1 LQSHLDTGDPLPGWV
16 LLTSVLS
23 TSFILYTVV
32 IVFLLLLSAL
42 ISGAEAVMFSFT
54 EVERTG
60 FKNSTSRPE
69 KLIARLL
76 DHPKQLLATIL
87 ITNFFTHIATTI
99 MAVYMAWDYAGPE
112 GEYSG
117 TELVLFILSLA
128 FVIVFFGEMLPRV
141 YASNKNLVFM
151 RFTVYL
157 IAFLQYLCWPLSVLL
172 IMLGNIIEDKVGNK
186 GYKFSVEELNHALEV
201 TTGAETT
208 EGEKEILRGIVN
220 FGNTLARQIM
230 HSRIDITAFP
240 INLNFHELM
249 DRINKSGY
257 SRVPIYN
264 ETIDKIEGI
273 LYIKDLLPHLHRNE
287 YFNWRQ
293 FIRQGF
299 FIPENKKIDDLL
311 QDFQKRRV
319 HIAIVVDEYG
329 GTSGLITLEDI
340 IEEIMG
346 EINDEFDD
354 ESELYSQLDEHTF
367 LFEGKTLLHDFCK
380 IMDISPQV
388 FDQVRGDSESLG
400 GLLLGLFN
408 GLPKT
413 GEKTRYAQFT
423 FIIISVDSK
432 RIKRVKTI
440 VHPQHNVPVEKA
452 QPSRT
457 K

>member
-1 LQSHLDTGDPLPGWV
+1 MQSHLDTGDPLSGWV

-23 TSFILYTVV
+23 TSFILYAFA
-32 IVFLLLLSAL
+32 ILFLLLLSAL
-42 ISGAEAVMFSFT
+42 ISGAEVVMFSFT
-54 EVERTG
+54 EEERTG
-60 FKNSTSRPE
+60 FKNSTSHPE
-69 KLIARLL
+69 NLIARLL

-99 MAVYMAWDYAGPE
+99 TAVYMAWAYAGLE

-117 TELVLFILSLA
+117 TEIVLFILSVS
-128 FVIVFFGEMLPRV
+128 FIIVFFGEMLPRV
-141 YASNKNLVFM
+141 YASSKNLFFM

-157 IAFLQYLCWPLSVLL
+157 IAVLQYLCWPLSVLL

-186 GYKFSVEELNHALEV
+186 GYKLSVEELNHALEG
-201 TTGAETT
+201 TTGAERT
-208 EGEKEILRGIVN
+208 EGEREILRGIVN

-230 HSRIDITAFP
+230 RSRIDITAFP

-249 DRINKSGY
+249 DKINKSGY
-257 SRVPIYN
+257 SRVPIYK

-287 YFNWRQ
+287 HFNWRQ

-319 HIAIVVDEYG
+319 HIAMVVDEYG

-346 EINDEFDD
+346 EINDEFDE
-354 ESELYSQLDEHTF
+354 ESELYSQLDERTF

-380 IMDISPQV
+380 IINISPQL
-388 FDQVRGDSESLG
+388 FDGVRGDSESLG
-400 GLLLGLFN
+400 GLLLELFN

-423 FIIISVDSK
+423 FIIMSVDNK

-440 VHPQHNVPVEKA
+440 VHPQDNIPVEKA
-452 QPSRT
+452 QPGRS

>member
-1 LQSHLDTGDPLPGWV
+1 LQSHLDTGDPLSGWV

-23 TSFILYTVV
+23 TSFILYAFA
-32 IVFLLLLSAL
+32 ILFLLLLSAL
-42 ISGAEAVMFSFT
+42 ISGAEVVMFSFT
-54 EVERTG
+54 EEERTG
-60 FKNSTSRPE
+60 FKNSTSHPE
-69 KLIARLL
+69 NLIARLL

-99 MAVYMAWDYAGPE
+99 TAVYMAWAYAGLE

-117 TELVLFILSLA
+117 TEIVLFILSVS
-128 FVIVFFGEMLPRV
+128 FIIVFFGEMLPRV
-141 YASNKNLVFM
+141 YASSKNLFFM

-157 IAFLQYLCWPLSVLL
+157 IAVLQYLCWPLSVLL

-186 GYKFSVEELNHALEV
+186 GYKLSVEELNHALEG
-201 TTGAETT
+201 TTGAERT
-208 EGEKEILRGIVN
+208 EGEREILRGIVN

-230 HSRIDITAFP
+230 RSRIDITAFP

-249 DRINKSGY
+249 DKINKSGY
-257 SRVPIYN
+257 SRVPIYK

-287 YFNWRQ
+287 HFNWRQ

-319 HIAIVVDEYG
+319 HIAMVVDEYG

-346 EINDEFDD
+346 EINDEFDE
-354 ESELYSQLDEHTF
+354 ESELYSQLDERTF

-380 IMDISPQV
+380 IINISPQL
-388 FDQVRGDSESLG
+388 FDGVRGDSESLG
-400 GLLLGLFN
+400 GLLLELFN

-423 FIIISVDSK
+423 FIIMSVDNK

-440 VHPQHNVPVEKA
+440 VHPQDNIPVEKA
-452 QPSRT
+452 QPGRS